1 MPSLGL
7 ERHIVDTKVYE
18 NSLRHFAERKILL
31 PKFSQLADP
40 TTIPAK
46 VTERLASVDPD
57 EASPLN
63 LFRVHWHMDRD
74 RRNLRSVPEF
84 IELPREITGVD
95 ARIVLLVG
103 ANFPMIEAHKVLA
116 AYGCLVPRVVT
127 GQYDPLAHRAVW
139 PSTGN
144 YCRGGV
150 AISRIMGCRGV
161 AVLPEGM
168 SRERFDWL
176 DRWVADPSDVI
187 ATPGTE
193 SNVKEIYD
201 KCHELGADEH
211 NVIFNQFSE
220 FGNHLVHRLCT
231 GGACAEVF
239 ESLKAVDPGLSL
251 RAFVSATGSA
261 GTLGAGDYLKDEYG
275 SWNVAVEALEC
286 PTMLNNGFGEH
297 NIQGIGDK
305 HIPYIH
311 NVMNTDLVV
320 GISDRST
327 DALNVLFNHPEGRSY
342 LAARRG
348 IPDATLES
356 LPRLG
361 FSSICNLLASIKTA
375 QHLELGPTDVLMTVA
390 TDPSWLY
397 DTERAKLVDRDY
409 AGAFDAVHAGEVFG
423 EHLLGVR
430 TDNLL
435 ECGSA
440 ERRRIFDLG
449 YYTWV
454 EQQGVSIE
462 DFTRRRSQDFWQG
475 LRDLVPAWDEMIEE
489 FNQSTGVAETL

>member
-1 MPSLGL
+1 LGL
-7 ERHIVDTKVYE
+7 ESHIVDAQVYE
-18 NSLRHFAERKILL
+18 NSRQRFAERKILL
-31 PKFSQLADP
+31 PTFAQLAEP
-40 TTIPAK
+40 ERIPAAVREK
-46 VTERLASVDPD
+46 LAGLDPD
-57 EASPLN
+57 EAHPLN
-63 LFRVHWHMDRD
+63 LFRVHWYMDES
-74 RRNLRSVPEF
+74 RRRFARLPEY

-116 AYGCLVPRVVT
+116 AYGCLAPRVIT
-127 GQYDPLAHRAVW
+127 GQFDPLHHRAVW

-150 AISRIMGCRGV
+150 AISRIMACRGV

-176 DRWVADPSDVI
+176 DRWVMDPDDVI

-201 KCHELGADEH
+201 KCHELDRDEH
-211 NVIFNQFSE
+211 NIIFNQFSE
-220 FGNHLVHRLCT
+220 FGNHLAHRLCT
-231 GGACAEVF
+231 GKAGAKVF
-239 ESLKAVDPGLSL
+239 EHLRAQDPELKL

-275 SWNVAVEALEC
+275 SWNVAVEAQEC
-286 PTMLNNGFGEH
+286 PTMLYNGFGEH

-320 GISDRST
+320 AISDAST
-327 DALNVLFNHPEGRSY
+327 DALDVLFNHPEGRRY
-342 LAARRG
+342 LVERQGVSPRLADR
-348 IPDATLES
+348 
-356 LPRLG
+356 LPKLG
-361 FSSICNLLASIKTA
+361 FSSICNLLACIKTA
-375 QHLELGPTDVLMTVA
+375 RHLELGSDDLLLSVA
-390 TDPSWLY
+390 TDPSSLY
-397 DTERAKLVDRDY
+397 DTERTKTLARDY
-409 AGAFDAVHAGEVFG
+409 GDAFDAVHAGEVYG
-423 EHLLGVR
+423 QHLRGIA
-430 TDNLL
+430 TDHLL
-435 ECGSA
+435 ECTTTD
-440 ERRRIFDLG
+440 RRRIFDLG

-462 DFTRRRSQDFWQG
+462 EFTRRRDQSFWQG
-475 LRDLVPAWDEMIEE
+475 LRDLLPAWDAMIED
-489 FNQSTGVAETL
+489 FNQSTGVAAGL